1 MIGKIGLLG
10 FWMAFVPL
18 GAGYFI
24 LSILGIKKMKNG
36 ITAENAVRMS
46 YALCCGYILLW
57 AAFQLIAVPIIIRG
71 GETWQVEWYFEM
83 FSLAVSIAGAL
94 LFLLHLKYGLWGY
107 IVFRGKTILQT
118 GKTKEGLLTLFLWG
132 IFLAGLFFQ
141 LMQAYRLAYAD
152 GDDAFYIPLSV
163 SVGGGHMYTSNPY
176 TGDPIELNLRY
187 ALAPLPI
194 WIAFIAG
201 KCGVNAAVAAHSLMP
216 LVLIPVTYLLYVEI
230 GRRLCVNV
238 LPDEKKGLGKKG
250 TLLPLFMIFAALL
263 QIFGNY
269 SIYPASTFLLTRTR
283 QGKAA
288 LGNVILPFLVLI
300 LYKMGEEVK
309 EQGKA
314 GRDNVLWLAAAVTAG
329 CFCSVLGGFL
339 SSMLVML
346 TVCLI
351 CILYRKPSVLMQ
363 GLLGCLPGAAYALL
377 YLKF

>member
-1 MIGKIGLLG
+1 MR
-10 FWMAFVPL
+10 
-18 GAGYFI
+18 
-24 LSILGIKKMKNG
+24 NG
-36 ITAENAVRMS
+36 ITADNAVRIS

-57 AAFQLIAVPIIIRG
+57 AAFQLIAVPIVIGG
-71 GETWQVEWYFEM
+71 GETWQVEWHFEM

-94 LFLLHLKYGLWGY
+94 LFLLHLKYGLWEY
-107 IVFRGKTILQT
+107 IVFRGKTILQM
-118 GKTKEGLLTLFLWG
+118 GKVKEGLLTLFLWG
-132 IFLAGLFFQ
+132 IFLAGLLFQ
-141 LMQAYRLAYAD
+141 MIQAYRLAYAD

-201 KCGVNAAVAAHSLMP
+201 KCGVNAAVAAHSLIP

-230 GRRLCVNV
+230 GRRLCKDV
-238 LPDEKKGLGKKG
+238 
-250 TLLPLFMIFAALL
+250 LLPLFMIFVTLL

-288 LGNVILPFLVLI
+288 LGNIILPFLVLI
-300 LYKMGEEVK
+300 LYKMGEEIK
-309 EQGKA
+309 AQGKA
-314 GRDNVLWLAAAVTAG
+314 GRDNVLWLMAAVTAG
-329 CFCSVLGGFL
+329 CLCSVLGGFL
-339 SSMLVML
+339 CGVFIMM